1 MLPAETLRGPAMD
14 AVKDPYANLAD
25 LYDSMANNEEID
37 RFRSRWRDRLL
48 SAIQQYRIPVKVLV
62 DLACG
67 TGSTA
72 IPWTKQKDWMVIGV
86 DRSASMLRQA
96 RKKSKRVRW
105 LRQDIRKLSMDV
117 KADVVT
123 CHFDALNHILSAAEL
138 QKVFTGAA
146 RALNKGGLFQFDLNT
161 DFWFRWLSVREKLG
175 RFGKNYCMSTNAYDA
190 GKRIATFNQLWFVKK
205 GNVYKKREIR
215 VQEAAYTRSQVRSML
230 RQAGF
235 GTVKI
240 FADVKLEGKTA
251 RLLYLARKP

>member
-1 MLPAETLRGPAMD
+1 MTAA
-14 AVKDPYANLAD
+14 KDPYANLAD

-48 SAIQQYRIPVKVLV
+48 SAIQQYQTPVKVLV

-72 IPWTKQKDWMVIGV
+72 IPWTKQKNWKVIGV
-86 DRSASMLRQA
+86 DQSPAMLREA
-96 RKKSKRVRW
+96 RKKSRRVRW
-105 LRQDIRKLSMDV
+105 IRQDIGKLDLDV

-123 CHFDALNHILSAAEL
+123 CHFDALNHILRAAEL
-138 QKVFTGAA
+138 QTVFGGAA
-146 RALNKGGLFQFDLNT
+146 RILNKGGLFQFDLST

-175 RFGKNYCMSTNAYDA
+175 RFGNNYCMSTNAYDA
-190 GKRIATFNQLWFVKK
+190 RKRIATFNQLWFVKQ
-205 GNVYKKREIR
+205 GSVYRKREIK

-230 RQAGF
+230 RKAGF

-240 FADVKLEGKTA
+240 SPDVKIEGKTA
-251 RLLYLARKP
+251 RLLYLARKS